1 MEVMSLAERQ
11 GVLAIAFDGVQY
23 FDKLSNH
30 NCMPDIDSLMEWLGQ
45 ASYNE
50 VVYEE
55 YEKTVA
61 HLSKLFGD
69 QSLRAIV
76 MKDYGCSLNYPKPNH
91 RPCGDIDIYVA
102 NHKGKH
108 DRVLVDFANQILV
121 NAGAED
127 ISHGNE
133 HHSVLS
139 FEGHTIENHWSILD
153 INTHKSSRYLDGLLE
168 KLAGEPHSEK
178 EVNGT
183 IVCLPS
189 VRFNSIHLLRHMAND
204 FATVKTTLRHV
215 LDWSTF
221 VVNNQVDWDY
231 VHEVAHK
238 SNMNRFLD
246 AINEICVEYL
256 GYPKE
261 MFPVEEAD
269 VKLRDRV

>member
-133 HHSVLS
+133 HHSRPYHREPLVYTGYKHSQVQSLFGWIVGEVGWRAS
-139 FEGHTIENHWSILD
+139 FGERGKRYNCMFAICQIQLHTFAS
-153 INTHKSSRYLDGLLE
+153 TH
-168 KLAGEPHSEK
+168 GE
-178 EVNGT
+178 
-183 IVCLPS
+183 
-189 VRFNSIHLLRHMAND
+189 
-204 FATVKTTLRHV
+204 
-215 LDWSTF
+215 
-221 VVNNQVDWDY
+221 
-231 VHEVAHK
+231 
-238 SNMNRFLD
+238 
-246 AINEICVEYL
+246 
-256 GYPKE
+256 
-261 MFPVEEAD
+261 
-269 VKLRDRV
+269 